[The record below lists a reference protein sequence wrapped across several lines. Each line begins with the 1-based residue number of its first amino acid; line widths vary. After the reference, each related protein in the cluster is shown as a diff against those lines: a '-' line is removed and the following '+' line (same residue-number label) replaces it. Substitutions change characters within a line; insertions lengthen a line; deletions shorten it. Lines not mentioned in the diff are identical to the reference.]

1 MQNAT
6 TRHPTWNPV
15 LFQPRGGP
23 LMLFYKVGPS
33 PREWWGMVIT
43 STDDTLIPR
52 DVSAPMADE
61 IPGALLAVIDGAGHL
76 SNLER
81 SDEFTRLL
89 DDHLTRC
96 GS

>member
-1 MQNAT
+1 MIADQPAEAIAAASLGMAERPDST
-6 TRHPTWNPV
+6 PDLAGIDVPT
-15 LFQPRGGP
+15 L
-23 LMLFYKVGPS
+23 
-33 PREWWGMVIT
+33 VIT
-43 STDDTLIPR
+43 STGDTLIPR